1 MPAKKKASESKKS
14 EGKKT
19 AKAKAAT
26 NGKKKAETKAK
37 KSKKAQVEY
46 KEYHPSAKR
55 KDFKPGDI
63 VYFPKVRDWLNK
75 GRFVEA
81 YGKVINIETF
91 DDGTPYLKVSFSE
104 AKELNKVELGS
115 EIRKFILEQKG

>member
-1 MPAKKKASESKKS
+1 MPARKKASESKA
-14 EGKKT
+14 EEKKA
-19 AKAKAAT
+19 AKAKASA
-26 NGKKKAETKAK
+26 NGKKKAEGKAK
-37 KSKKAQVEY
+37 RSKKAQVEY